1 MGRSLFRKLHRRFGT
16 RRAGIDRK
24 RRADAHHERAR
35 DAMPLDIV
43 RAQPSTGAS
52 PGSVA
57 IIGAGFAGCAAAY
70 VANLL
75 GFKVTIYDAG
85 GEPGGRVTS
94 SQTVVPGRI
103 LETGGELIGLNHPLW
118 IILADIAGF
127 ALGVVTP
134 DDDYSGTMLDAP
146 LILGGVPYD
155 PKAQAQLYDGMQK
168 VFNGWI
174 KKSAVVT
181 SAWSPWQTPNA
192 ARLDAQTLG
201 KKIPKGTQ
209 PHVIQ
214 AIETE
219 FELNNTT
226 PIGQQ
231 SWLANLAQFQAA
243 GGGQGYFDDTEVFRC
258 TAGNQQLAI
267 RLVDSLPLIQQTV
280 TAIDTS
286 DRVTLTF
293 KGGGTS
299 GPFDYV
305 IVATSV
311 AIWPSIQVD
320 GQEFPYEGIN
330 NGPAIKYL
338 APVAER
344 FWIPKLLA
352 PSGMSDTLGM
362 TWEGTDNQANTA
374 NFDLS
379 VFAGGRAAQNAINN
393 QGSDAYYAPLISQL
407 YPGFSTSGGTFHSH
421 PGNPAI
427 LTGYS
432 CPGPRQ
438 VVGAQQSYSKPY
450 QDHRSKE
457 RLFIAGEHTSPA
469 WFGFMEGALESGLIA
484 AARMA
489 RVAGVHLRP
498 EWGGTKA
505 L

>member
-16 RRAGIDRK
+16 RRSGVDRK

-35 DAMPLDIV
+35 DAMPLGV
-43 RAQPSTGAS
+43 VKAKPATGKS
-52 PGSVA
+52 PGRVA

-94 SQTVVPGRI
+94 SRTVVPGRI

-118 IILADIAGF
+118 ILCADRAGF

-134 DDDYSGTMLDAP
+134 DDDYAGAMLDAP
-146 LILGGVPYD
+146 LILGGVAYNQ
-155 PKAQAQLYDGMQK
+155 KAQAQLYAGMQK

-174 KKSAVVT
+174 KKSAIVT
-181 SAWSPWQTPNA
+181 APWTPWQTPNA
-192 ARLDAQTLG
+192 ARLDSQNLG
-201 KKIPKGTQ
+201 EKIPTGT
-209 PHVIQ
+209 HRRVIK
-214 AIETE
+214 AIEAE
-219 FELNNTT
+219 FELNNTI

-243 GGGQGYFDDTEVFRC
+243 GGDQGFFDDTEVFRC
-258 TAGNQQLAI
+258 TAGNQQLAFWLTNGLS
-267 RLVDSLPLIQQTV
+267 LVRQTV

-286 DRVTLTF
+286 RKVTLTF
-293 KGGGTS
+293 KEGGAS
-299 GPFDYV
+299 EPFDYV

-311 AIWPSIQVD
+311 AIWPSIRVD
-320 GQEFPYEGIN
+320 GKEFPYQGVN
-330 NGPAIKYL
+330 NGPAVKYL
-338 APVAER
+338 APVEQR
-344 FWIPKLLA
+344 FWIPESLA

-374 NFDLS
+374 GFDLS
-379 VFAGGRAAQNAINN
+379 VFAGGKAAQNAINN
-393 QGSDAYYAPLISQL
+393 QGSDSYYAALISQL
-407 YPGFSTSGGTFHSH
+407 YPGFSTSGGRFHSH
-421 PGNPAI
+421 ASDPNI
-427 LTGYS
+427 LTGYA
-432 CPGPRQ
+432 CPGPNQ
-438 VVGAQQSYSKPY
+438 VTGAQQSYSKPY
-450 QDHRSKE
+450 QE
-457 RLFIAGEHTSPA
+457 RLFVAGEHTSPA

-484 AARMA
+484 AARVA
-489 RVAGVHLRP
+489 RVAGVRLRP